1 MTLQQLLETFD
12 TTVTDIT
19 VTVLNGADD
28 NKQIVKLNASG
39 YSSLEDNIE
48 AMTVTSWT
56 ITSRNSIT
64 VIVQ

>member
-19 VTVLNGADD
+19 VTVLNGGDD